1 MEDLKEILYDDVEQ
15 KFIELQDRK
24 KRRKIRWNRIKLL
37 VICGGF
43 LIVLFYFLSDISK
56 VKSLKV
62 SGNTYYSEQEILNMA
77 DLSYETRYVLM
88 PQFLIVWNLEKQEL
102 IESVEVHKN
111 WYGAIRIDVEEK
123 KILGSMQDKD
133 GKTYVIVPGTP
144 IKKIEVDDKHKAQL
158 AHFPFIGD
166 FDEENLQKLV
176 DAFNM
181 NKREVEADMISM
193 ISEIHPYERS
203 YNKHMVK
210 LIMQDGNTLF
220 SSYEGIPLLND
231 YKQVLRASM
240 KSHVC
245 MDLDETNASIYE
257 SSCKK

>member
-15 KFIELQDRK
+15 KFIALQDRK
-24 KRRKIRWNRIKLL
+24 KRRRVRWNRIKLL
-37 VICGGF
+37 VIGGS
-43 LIVLFYFLSDISK
+43 LILAIGYFLSDVSK
-56 VKSLKV
+56 VKSLNI

-77 DLSYETRYVLM
+77 DLSYETRYILM
-88 PQFLIVWNLEKQEL
+88 PEFLITWNLEKQEL
-102 IESVEVHKN
+102 IDSVSVHKN
-111 WYGAIRIDVEEK
+111 WYGAIRIEVKEK
-123 KILGSMQDKD
+123 KILGSIKGAD
-133 GKTYVIVPGTP
+133 GKTFVVIPGTP
-144 IKKIEVDDKHKAQL
+144 VKKVEVDEQHL
-158 AHFPFIGD
+158 SRLVHFPVIGD
-166 FDEENLQKLV
+166 FDDENLQKLV

-181 NKREVEADMISM
+181 NKREVDADLISM

-203 YNKHMVK
+203 YNKHMVQ

-220 SSYEGIPLLND
+220 ASYEGIPLLND

-245 MDLDETNASIYE
+245 MELDETNASIYE